1 MPPTKLLLASPRGYC
16 AGVDRAVDT
25 VERALEHFGAP
36 VYVRKEIVHNH
47 HVVSELTDRGAVF
60 VDSELDVPEGAVV
73 VLSAHGV
80 APEVYGAAASA
91 AARAGRDLPAG
102 HQGARRGAKIRRPG
116 LFDRPDRPRGPRGG
130 RRHHGRGAAIDPA
143 DRIGGR
149 DRSAADPR
157 PHRVAYITQTTLSV
171 DETLEIIAALR
182 ERFPTVVGP
191 KNDDICYATQNR
203 QNAVKQLAQDV
214 DLVLVIGSRNS
225 SNSNRLVDVTR
236 ELGVPAHLID
246 DETGIDPAWF
256 EGVTT
261 VGITSGASAPES
273 LVTRVVEYFR
283 ELGVTEIDSHDAGGR
298 ERPLP
303 AADAAAPRDRC
314 LDPSAARA
322 ASRCR
327 SRAVRWWR
335 G

>member
-1 MPPTKLLLASPRGYC
+1 M
-16 AGVDRAVDT
+16 
-25 VERALEHFGAP
+25 
-36 VYVRKEIVHNH
+36 
-47 HVVSELTDRGAVF
+47 
-60 VDSELDVPEGAVV
+60 
-73 VLSAHGV
+73 
-80 APEVYGAAASA
+80 
-91 AARAGRDLPAG
+91 
-102 HQGARRGAKIRRPG
+102 
-116 LFDRPDRPRGPRGG
+116 
-130 RRHHGRGAAIDPA
+130 
-143 DRIGGR
+143 
-149 DRSAADPR
+149 
-157 PHRVAYITQTTLSV
+157 
-171 DETLEIIAALR
+171 
-182 ERFPTVVGP
+182 GP

-283 ELGVTEIDSHDAGGR
+283 ELGVDRDRLARAGGR

-303 AADAAAPRDRC
+303 AADAAAPRDRS
-314 LDPSAARA
+314 LALSQREQRVDVDRRSA
-322 ASRCR
+322 
-327 SRAVRWWR
+327 RWWR